1 MVWHLVGKVMKYLL
15 KPQQIDVFFWK
26 FLLCPPTTKGPT
38 PNPSL
43 RERNPNRPQ
52 GCARSRASA
61 CRGGVGRVRV
71 GPQGMFD
78 RFSLRSLRLCERY
91 GYAHCVLRVFEAL
104 SPAHHR
110 CPLSLIVWV
119 NPRLIQVGMD
129 LFSLFLGI
137 LDIKL

>member
-1 MVWHLVGKVMKYLL
+1 MTYFFGNSCCVRQQPKNAP
-15 KPQQIDVFFWK
+15 KPSRPTD
-26 FLLCPPTTKGPT
+26 PPKKQRLT